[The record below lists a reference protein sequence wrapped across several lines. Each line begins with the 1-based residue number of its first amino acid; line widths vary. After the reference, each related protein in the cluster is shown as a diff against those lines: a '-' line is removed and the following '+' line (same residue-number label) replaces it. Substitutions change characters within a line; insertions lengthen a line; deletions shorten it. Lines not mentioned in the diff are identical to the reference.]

1 MVLSG
6 SKKTTYMS
14 TLVNRPSGGG
24 SKKAGIPP
32 TANESHVTYAAY
44 DMRGNGIMSGNN
56 MKTNRFKMFPNQNLP
71 LGTRAPIKMH

>member
-14 TLVNRPSGGG
+14 SLVNRPTGGG

-32 TANESHVTYAAY
+32 TSNESHTTFAAY
-44 DMRGNGIMSGNN
+44 TMRGKGLMSLQN

-71 LGTRAPIKMH
+71 LGTRPPITIR